1 MIAAAAGRPVRLV
14 AVSLSLFAAAACAGP
29 TDPSQDALPA
39 YADVVMLGGATTDVS
54 VANSSF
60 AFSAPAV
67 NLSAANLELH
77 LVGDGAFDQSF
88 VPYGEPGAQ
97 RAGGL
102 GPVFNHSSCNA
113 CHAND
118 GRGTPPAQSL
128 EFQALTQNEATLL
141 RISLDSGDPRACQP
155 TAANEYCNAVPVPGF
170 GRQLLHRG
178 VFDARPDAAFVGQ
191 AQVFARY
198 ETSRVAYAD
207 GASVEL
213 RRPFFEFRNAYDKPD
228 SRLLRSDVRTSPRM
242 SMPVFGLGLLEAIRE
257 DDILALADPG
267 DANGDGISGRPN
279 YVFDP
284 LKAHE
289 GDSNPVS
296 LGRFGW
302 KAGEPNLESQAAAA
316 LVNDMGVTN
325 ALFPHES
332 IAGTPL
338 YAQYVKRHPGDST
351 RPGGGTDADADFLE
365 AVTFYVQSLAVPGR
379 RNVEDATVRA
389 GSAVFEATGCT
400 SCHHARFL
408 TGTHPGGFDEFS
420 GQEIWPFTDML
431 LHDMGP
437 ELADGRSDFQADGQ
451 EWRTR
456 PLWGL
461 GRTRAVN
468 PLAGLLHDG
477 RARTVEEAILWHGGE
492 AAAVRDRF
500 KALSA
505 GERASLLAFLDSL

>member
-1 MIAAAAGRPVRLV
+1 MIRPATARALSGLAVVVLSAGLQ
-14 AVSLSLFAAAACAGP
+14 ACGGP
-29 TDPSQDALPA
+29 ADPSDAALPA
-39 YADVVMLGGATTDVS
+39 FADVVMLGGATTDVS

-60 AFSAPAV
+60 AFSSPAV
-67 NLSAANLELH
+67 NLSADNLALH
-77 LVGDGAFDQSF
+77 LVGDGDFDRSF

-118 GRGTPPAQSL
+118 GRGTPPASSL
-128 EFQALTQNEATLL
+128 EFRSFTQNEATLL
-141 RISLDSGDPRACQP
+141 RISLDSGDPRNCQP
-155 TAANEYCNAVPVPGF
+155 SAANEFCNAVAVPGF

-178 VFDARPDAAFVGQ
+178 VFDARPDSPFVGQ
-191 AQVFARY
+191 AQVFVRY
-198 ETSRVAYAD
+198 ETSAVTYPD

-213 RRPFFEFRNAYDKPD
+213 RRPHFEIRNAYDGAA
-228 SRLLRSDVRTSPRM
+228 SRLLRPDVRISPRM

-257 DDILALADPG
+257 SDIVALADPG
-267 DANGDGISGRPN
+267 DADRDGISGRPN

-289 GDSNPVS
+289 NDPNPVS

-302 KAGEPNLESQAAAA
+302 KAGEPNLVSQAAAA
-316 LVNDMGVTN
+316 MVNDMGVTN
-325 ALFPHES
+325 PIFPDEAV
-332 IAGTPL
+332 AGTSL
-338 YAQYVKRHPGDST
+338 YTEYVKRHPRDST
-351 RPGGGTDADADFLE
+351 RPGGGTDADDAFLA

-379 RNVEDATVRA
+379 RDVENASVRA
-389 GSAVFEATGCT
+389 GAALFESTGCVA
-400 SCHHARFL
+400 CHQPRFL
-408 TGTHPGGFDEFS
+408 TGTHPEGINELS

-437 ELADGRSDFQADGQ
+437 ELADGRSDFLADGQ

-492 AAAVRDRF
+492 AAGVRERFRALGTSDR
-500 KALSA
+500 AA
-505 GERASLLAFLDSL
+505 LLAFLDSL